1 MIETIEFKGEVYP
14 KFQSTGGA
22 SFYCRPFALS
32 VLSGEGLDIGF
43 GKEEWKY
50 PDAIGVDLTLN
61 NGYHAYNLPEGKF
74 DYVHSSHLLEHLP
87 DWVGALN
94 LWSESIKSGGVLFI
108 YLPDKSQRYWN
119 PFNNRKHMSCFYPEI
134 IKQYLVDSGM
144 YKNIFVSGVDA
155 YNSFTAFAEKI

>member
-1 MIETIEFKGEVYP
+1 
-14 KFQSTGGA
+14 
-22 SFYCRPFALS
+22 
-32 VLSGEGLDIGF
+32 
-43 GKEEWKY
+43 
-50 PDAIGVDLTLN
+50 
-61 NGYHAYNLPEGKF
+61 
-74 DYVHSSHLLEHLP
+74 VHSSHLLEHLP